1 MDAEDMKDMDAED
14 DENDPGQN
22 EGDLYSNLDP
32 KTIERVKEVFQMF
45 DKDNQG
51 FIEMDSLGTLLR
63 WLKFN
68 PTETEMTQYIEKY
81 DQQRRN

>member
-14 DENDPGQN
+14 EENEPGQN
-22 EGDLYSNLDP
+22 EGDLYPNLDP

-51 FIEMDSLGTLLR
+51 
-63 WLKFN
+63 
-68 PTETEMTQYIEKY
+68 YIE
-81 DQQRRN
+81 